1 MLDAK
6 SGTVLIIF
14 SSHVLVGGGVRKA
27 GFKGGGRVEL
37 YFSSFCKIAA
47 CVKLGVTS
55 MGLRGVDNGWF
66 SCNLGRHK

>member
-1 MLDAK
+1 MGRV
-6 SGTVLIIF
+6 SN
-14 SSHVLVGGGVRKA
+14 VGGGVRKA